1 MWIFRCIWL
10 QFVTLIWLYY
20 SSGKVFGA
28 VFSARCIFFRLRA
41 SVTFF
46 HAILFIYWIQ
56 RSFSYPR
63 FTDLLWHF
71 TRIPVLLHSFY
82 WVLFWGNE
90 KLFTFSLLYRNEN
103 IYLHV
108 YSKCSSK
115 TCNSISTNRAI
126 CLACSL
132 DCVPFRMTII
142 TTATNWKWKFTNSIL
157 ICSFLLAS
165 FYLSTACLMKLFD
178 ITFSPWGKYKQLAKQ
193 LQFRRERKKRIEV
206 SSRHN
211 QIILSSCHS
220 T

>member
-1 MWIFRCIWL
+1 MTTVCYIDLVVLLVWQSFWCGIFS
-10 QFVTLIWLYY
+10 TLY
-20 SSGKVFGA
+20 
-28 VFSARCIFFRLRA
+28 
-41 SVTFF
+41 
-46 HAILFIYWIQ
+46 LFPVA
-56 RSFSYPR
+56 SFS
-63 FTDLLWHF
+63 DLFSCYFVYILNS
-71 TRIPVLLHSFY
+71 T
-82 WVLFWGNE
+82 
-90 KLFTFSLLYRNEN
+90 KLFLPEIHRLAMAFHPYSRFASLFLLCLVLGEWKIIHHFFLLYRNEN

>member
-1 MWIFRCIWL
+1 MRYFQHVVSFSGCEL
-10 QFVTLIWLYY
+10 QWPFFMLFCLYTEFNEAFLTRDSQTCY
-20 SSGKVFGA
+20 GISPVFP
-28 VFSARCIFFRLRA
+28 FCF
-41 SVTFF
+41 T
-46 HAILFIYWIQ
+46 LFIVSCFGGMKNY
-56 RSFSYPR
+56 S
-63 FTDLLWHF
+63 HF
-71 TRIPVLLHSFY
+71 F
-82 WVLFWGNE
+82 
-90 KLFTFSLLYRNEN
+90 LLYRNEN

-126 CLACSL
+126 CLACSP